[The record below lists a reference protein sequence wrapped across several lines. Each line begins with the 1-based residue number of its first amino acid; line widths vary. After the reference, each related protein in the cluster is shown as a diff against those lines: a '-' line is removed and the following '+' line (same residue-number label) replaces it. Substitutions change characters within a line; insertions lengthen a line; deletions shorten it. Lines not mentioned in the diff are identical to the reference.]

1 MILVTFLKELVSIVL
16 NQVAI
21 CGWCVVIL
29 TFVGLEVVLVGVVR
43 E

>member
-21 CGWCVVIL
+21 CGWCVVI
-29 TFVGLEVVLVGVVR
+29 
-43 E
+43 